1 MEVYMLLK
9 KSADLSST
17 RVGES
22 AERESL
28 SHNDIDWWF
37 SRLDIQPFH
46 RPQKKLLVCE
56 IPEWILVLL
65 ECESYV

>member
-28 SHNDIDWWF
+28 SHNDID
-37 SRLDIQPFH
+37 
-46 RPQKKLLVCE
+46 
-56 IPEWILVLL
+56 
-65 ECESYV
+65 